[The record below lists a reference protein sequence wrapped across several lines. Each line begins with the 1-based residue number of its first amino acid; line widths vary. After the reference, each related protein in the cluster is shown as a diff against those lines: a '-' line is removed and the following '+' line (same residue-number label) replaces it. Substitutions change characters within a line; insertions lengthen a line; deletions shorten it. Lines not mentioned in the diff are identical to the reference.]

1 MEEVI
6 LFTTYTVIA
15 IFSVLLLIAIIIYL
29 LSCFKVLNNINNDIR
44 GIVGYLNTMQ
54 KNAES
59 FGDTEKFYVEHF
71 EDINKECRKYKSIY
85 FIWEDFRKSLIIH
98 KDSQIEEIYSSMDA
112 SWYFSYQNFTQGMN
126 MSFWQNYGGTFTGLG
141 ILGTFLGLT
150 IGLYGIDMTSSDVE
164 VLKAGISELLS
175 GVQLAFIT
183 SLFGIFFAVMYGI
196 FHNYNLKR
204 FRNNINELAL
214 QIEAMFPRRTIEE
227 WLHQNNEEARQQT
240 NALKNIG
247 EDVAQAIYE
256 GFDEHINN
264 GIAELSR
271 QVEEKISPLF
281 EKIYEAID
289 NLNDGGANAVGEIM
303 AERTGSQMAKFS
315 ASLEQFTSNIQQSML
330 NSQQLTTEMNRNI
343 LETLSEMRN
352 ILNEG
357 ATELANRQKD
367 AMKENFIAISSLID
381 GMNKFADQQQKM
393 LSQSAI
399 NNASQMK
406 LATDLFRDTVSKHS
420 ESIDQSYN
428 RMSEFVKSTEEIL
441 SRLKEAT
448 ISLGEVFVPIQQTIS
463 ILKSCLDQTD
473 KAAKQF
479 HTEITAQISKL
490 AIVNQRSETSINNLV
505 SGLTE
510 YEKNIEKAWLNY
522 ESNFDRVGGELEK
535 ATNII
540 TERLQ
545 KYNEMMNSG
554 MTSVLSNF
562 DKSVSNAIAM
572 LQGLVEDLQDSIDDL
587 NKRKR

>member
-1 MEEVI
+1 M
-6 LFTTYTVIA
+6 FTTYAVIA
-15 IFSVLLLIAIIIYL
+15 VFAVLLLIAVIIYL
-29 LSCFKVLNNINNDIR
+29 SSCFKVLNDINNDIR
-44 GIVGYLNTMQ
+44 GIIGYLSRMQ

-59 FGDTEKFYVEHF
+59 FGDIDKFYVEHF
-71 EDINKECRKYKSIY
+71 EDINKEFREYKKIY
-85 FIWEDFRKSLIIH
+85 LIWEDFRKSLTIH
-98 KDSQIEEIYSSMDA
+98 KDSQIEEIYSSTDA

-164 VLKAGISELLS
+164 VLKAGIAELLS

-183 SLFGIFFAVMYGI
+183 SLFGIFFAVIYGV

-204 FRNNINELAL
+204 LRNNINSLAL
-214 QIEAMFPRRTIEE
+214 QIEEMFPRRTIEE

-264 GIAELSR
+264 GISELSR
-271 QVEEKISPLF
+271 QIEEKISPLF

-289 NLNDGGANAVGEIM
+289 KLNDGGASAVGEIM
-303 AERTGSQMAKFS
+303 AERTGSQMEKFS

-330 NSQQLTTEMNRNI
+330 SSQQLTTEMNRNV

-357 ATELANRQKD
+357 TTELANRQKE
-367 AMKENFIAISSLID
+367 AMKENSIAISSLTD
-381 GMNKFADQQQKM
+381 SMSKFTDQQQKM

-420 ESIDQSYN
+420 EAIDQSYD
-428 RMSEFVKSTEEIL
+428 RMSEFVQSTEGIL

-448 ISLGEVFVPIQQTIS
+448 ISLGEVFVPIQQAIS
-463 ILKSCLDQTD
+463 ILKSCLEQTD
-473 KAAKQF
+473 KATKQF
-479 HTEITAQISKL
+479 HTEIALQINKLTA
-490 AIVNQRSETSINNLV
+490 ANQRNETSISNLV
-505 SGLTE
+505 SGLKE
-510 YEKNIEKAWLNY
+510 YEKNVEQAWLNY
-522 ESNFDRVGGELEK
+522 ESNFNRVGGELEK

-554 MTSVLSNF
+554 ITSALSNF
-562 DKSVSNAIAM
+562 DKSVSNSIAL

-587 NKRKR
+587 NRKKR